1 MSLLL
6 PLALQAGTITAES
19 PIIRVAPAPGD
30 DVAAYVRLRNSG
42 PADRLVAVECAC
54 AATIEIHRVNRR
66 PEGVSMDTEA
76 SLDIPAGGVVE
87 IRPGSPLHLMV
98 KATRPGLRPG
108 ADIPMTLRFERA
120 APIVVRF
127 RAVEDTRAGWQALP
141 EG

>member
-6 PLALQAGTITAES
+6 AFALQAGIITAES
-19 PIIRVAPAPGD
+19 PIIRAAPAPGD

-54 AATIEIHRVNRR
+54 AETIEIHRVNRG
-66 PEGVSMDTEA
+66 PDGVSMDTEA
-76 SLDIPAGGVVE
+76 GLDIPAGGIME

-98 KATRPGLRPG
+98 KATRPGLTLG
-108 ADIPMTLRFERA
+108 ADIPMTLHFERA